1 MSAIAP
7 APLPAISLLARHRGP
22 ECYRDA
28 FCAHVPRA
36 VSLSEFIAAFY
47 SSPAFTPE
55 RMLLHLI
62 GKGASRGDITAL
74 ADGQSENFAA
84 WSVEAREDH
93 AILLRDFQDRTCS
106 WLCVEPVE
114 NGARLWFGSGVR
126 KPQGLV
132 FRALMG
138 FHRAYSRVLLA
149 GAVRK
154 LG

>member
-62 GKGASRGDITAL
+62 GKGAKAMTKLETDKPELWAEVNQAYAARRAQIEGEGKPTEDT
-74 ADGQSENFAA
+74 GEGFTEEPNWSE
-84 WSVEAREDH
+84 
-93 AILLRDFQDRTCS
+93 
-106 WLCVEPVE
+106 
-114 NGARLWFGSGVR
+114 
-126 KPQGLV
+126 
-132 FRALMG
+132 
-138 FHRAYSRVLLA
+138 
-149 GAVRK
+149 
-154 LG
+154 